1 MADITE
7 FGQPLGLEKVHP
19 SEREASQLV
28 HWLRGK
34 VTRYGEL
41 TKEAGQLKKTGG
53 SSERLI
59 RGKNNKLYN
68 TGGEEI
74 SSSQWKHVKRI
85 LGSTWQTETSFF
97 APIAQKLSDIN
108 ATDKQALSKNRVILE
123 NLLEAGKVT
132 PNDQMHHLVASNIFR
147 WAHSQIPENVRLGG
161 QALVKKVYGIE
172 FGDQKLGPSFAQR
185 SHIGTPDPLDRELLQ
200 IPKYSGKIVTPDTAI
215 GAHPAALGGTT
226 GKYLEAQVRRAMTR
240 NGKLYI
246 PKTDLEYLNMYKH
259 IYKQLI
265 DANTLGELVDE
276 TRRGVIREYAI
287 NNNAKLGLA
296 ENYDPFSLDN
306 TPEQKKTF
314 KKAIGREKGVL
325 TKAAME
331 WHIPEN
337 AKKFAKQLGWTSGAI
352 AVGSIIN
359 APSSFA
365 AGTGIKAL
373 QEGDI
378 DTAKSQIKPFVE
390 GAVNDLKWQ
399 AGFMLASGVLAKQ
412 ASGKAL
418 AAKFSSGL
426 APPVAGALLL
436 KTGYDV
442 TNAFIEGY
450 SGNTIE
456 GHVGKYIGEG
466 RHKGRTYT
474 DKSGEN
480 AWYANPDLSIEAL
493 NEQLKTKKYQTSI
506 TSN

>member
-1 MADITE
+1 MPDVTE
-7 FGQPLGLEKVHP
+7 FGQPLGIDKLP
-19 SEREASQLV
+19 PDQRESSLLV

-34 VTRYGEL
+34 VNRFGEL
-41 TKEAGQLKKTGG
+41 AKEAGQLKKTGG
-53 SSERLI
+53 SSERLT
-59 RGKNNKLYN
+59 RGKNNKLFDN
-68 TGGEEI
+68 LGQEI
-74 SSSQWKHVKRI
+74 SGSQVKHVLRGT
-85 LGSTWQTETSFF
+85 GSTLVTPPEWY
-97 APIAQKLSDIN
+97 APIAQNLLDLN
-108 ATDKQALSKNRVILE
+108 ATDKQVHSKLRVILDD
-123 NLLEAGKVT
+123 LLKARKVT
-132 PNDQMHHLVASNIFR
+132 PTDQMHHWVASNIFR
-147 WAHSQIPENVRLGG
+147 WAHQQMPENVRLGG
-161 QALVKKVYGIE
+161 MGLIKKT
-172 FGDQKLGPSFAQR
+172 FGVDFGEHTTGQSLTRR
-185 SHIGTPDPLDRELLQ
+185 SHLGTSDPLDKQLSQ
-200 IPKYSGKIVTPDTAI
+200 IPKYKNKIWTPDPALS
-215 GAHPAALGGTT
+215 AHPTALGGTT
-226 GKYLEAQVRRAMTR
+226 GNRLVEQVRRAMTR

-246 PKTDLEYLNMYKH
+246 PTTDLEYFNMFRP
-259 IYKQLI
+259 IYQQLL
-265 DANTLGELVDE
+265 DADTLGVLVDE
-276 TRRGVIREYAI
+276 TRRGVIRDWASI
-287 NNNAKLGLA
+287 NNPKLGLP
-296 ENYDPFSLDN
+296 ENFDPFSLNNKLED
-306 TPEQKKTF
+306 TITF
-314 KKAIGREKGVL
+314 QKAIGADEGVL
-325 TKAAME
+325 KKAATT
-331 WHIPEN
+331 WHIPDKAKN
-337 AKKFAKQLGWTSGAI
+337 FAKKVGLFGTV
-352 AVGSIIN
+352 AVGTSVIN
-359 APSSFA
+359 QQSSHA
-365 AGTGIKAL
+365 AGTGIRAL